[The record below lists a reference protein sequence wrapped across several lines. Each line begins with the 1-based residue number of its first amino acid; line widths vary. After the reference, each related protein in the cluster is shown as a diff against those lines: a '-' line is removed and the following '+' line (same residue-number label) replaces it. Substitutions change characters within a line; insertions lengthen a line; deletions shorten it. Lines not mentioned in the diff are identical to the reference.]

1 MGQGRRPGDLCT
13 KPALLRAGC
22 GHGQTVS
29 GVSRR
34 GCWGHR
40 TEMQRGISPPLTP
53 LWSCSSAKI
62 PPPAALNG
70 RDEQGPAL
78 GGYTDPQGI
87 LSAFLPSHTGSL
99 PARRLHCTHPTA
111 VGLPADSPSS
121 PRGGFFSCCLTPRG
135 EENPMDVA
143 SRLQPASKAACLG
156 AGGFL
161 CMHNGVGR
169 KKTQGVSAQP
179 DPQVT
184 SPGCCANTGSH
195 WCPGFPSAR
204 R

>member
-40 TEMQRGISPPLTP
+40 PEMQRGISPPLTP

-62 PPPAALNG
+62 PPAALNS

-78 GGYTDPQGI
+78 GGYTDPSGI
-87 LSAFLPSHTGSL
+87 LSALFPTRTGS
-99 PARRLHCTHPTA
+99 
-111 VGLPADSPSS
+111 LPADSPSS

-135 EENPMDVA
+135 EENPMEVA
-143 SRLQPASKAACLG
+143 RRLQPASKAACLG
-156 AGGFL
+156 AGGVL
-161 CMHNGVGR
+161 CMYDGVGR
-169 KKTQGVSAQP
+169 KKTRGVCAQP

-184 SPGCCANTGSH
+184 SPGCCANAGSH
-195 WCPGFPSAR
+195 RCPGFPSAR

>member
-1 MGQGRRPGDLCT
+1 MRPRPNSVGCLPAGLLGAPDGDAEGNLPPFNTPVVLQLC
-13 KPALLRAGC
+13 
-22 GHGQTVS
+22 QN
-29 GVSRR
+29 
-34 GCWGHR
+34 
-40 TEMQRGISPPLTP
+40 
-53 LWSCSSAKI
+53 

-78 GGYTDPQGI
+78 GGYTDPPGI

-99 PARRLHCTHPTA
+99 PARRLHSTHPTA

-169 KKTQGVSAQP
+169 KKTRGVSAQP

-184 SPGCCANTGSH
+184 SPANTGSH

>member
-40 TEMQRGISPPLTP
+40 PEMQRGISPPLTP

-62 PPPAALNG
+62 PPAALNS

-78 GGYTDPQGI
+78 GGYTDPSGI
-87 LSAFLPSHTGSL
+87 LSALFPTRMGS
-99 PARRLHCTHPTA
+99 
-111 VGLPADSPSS
+111 LPADSPSS

-135 EENPMDVA
+135 EENPMEVGC
-143 SRLQPASKAACLG
+143 SVPGRW
-156 AGGFL
+156 GFL
-161 CMHNGVGR
+161 CMRNGVGR
-169 KKTQGVSAQP
+169 KKTRGVCAQP

-184 SPGCCANTGSH
+184 SPGCCSSAGSH
-195 WCPGFPSAR
+195 RCPGFPSAR